1 MCVSLYTGFSLST
14 HPCNTMA
21 RAMTCRISL
30 TMQPLFPLFR
40 AHTGTMFGVLFI
52 IHAPALQNVKH
63 ALVPQHTCIVSR
75 GTEDRMKHHAMPCV
89 SASPCSPCF
98 RCFVRTGT
106 MLGVLFIIIGL
117 KLSLGTAGIIPS
129 LNIPGG
135 LISFAA
141 IKSMAAVG
149 SSLQMH
155 TRAPLAHRLLFQPFG
170 LQENA
175 VMQTFVLS
183 MGTGGFGSYITGE

>member
-1 MCVSLYTGFSLST
+1 
-14 HPCNTMA
+14 
-21 RAMTCRISL
+21 
-30 TMQPLFPLFR
+30 
-40 AHTGTMFGVLFI
+40 
-52 IHAPALQNVKH
+52 
-63 ALVPQHTCIVSR
+63 
-75 GTEDRMKHHAMPCV
+75 
-89 SASPCSPCF
+89 
-98 RCFVRTGT
+98 

-141 IKSMAAVG
+141 VKSMAAVG
-149 SSLQMH
+149 SSLQLH
-155 TRAPLAHRLLFQPFG
+155 TRAPMAHRLLFQPFG

-183 MGTGGFGSYITGE
+183 MGTGGFGSYITGGCRDRRLWVSVVLSLLVRLLQFIYILKENGEIALAGPASAAAAAESGSSIFHSQQQQPSLAPGFHMGTCTCSFSQ

>member
-1 MCVSLYTGFSLST
+1 MV
-14 HPCNTMA
+14 PP
-21 RAMTCRISL
+21 ISL
-30 TMQPLFPLFR
+30 AMQPVPLLFP
-40 AHTGTMFGVLFI
+40 AH
-52 IHAPALQNVKH
+52 
-63 ALVPQHTCIVSR
+63 
-75 GTEDRMKHHAMPCV
+75 
-89 SASPCSPCF
+89 
-98 RCFVRTGT
+98 TGT

>member
-1 MCVSLYTGFSLST
+1 MPLQDMPCASLY
-14 HPCNTMA
+14 PA
-21 RAMTCRISL
+21 AA
-30 TMQPLFPLFR
+30 PLPL
-40 AHTGTMFGVLFI
+40 
-52 IHAPALQNVKH
+52 
-63 ALVPQHTCIVSR
+63 VS
-75 GTEDRMKHHAMPCV
+75 MH
-89 SASPCSPCF
+89 
-98 RCFVRTGT
+98 TGT

-155 TRAPLAHRLLFQPFG
+155 ARAPLAHRLLFQPFG

-183 MGTGGFGSYITGE
+183 MGTGGFGSYITGGKCRRLVLLRMQAAGLRGLEQRRGCVPCRALQNVAGTADTSSAEYRHSHSRKYLHGPAAQSSSRL

>member
-1 MCVSLYTGFSLST
+1 MLCCYQSVLLCLHSLLLT
-14 HPCNTMA
+14 HGVG
-21 RAMTCRISL
+21 S
-30 TMQPLFPLFR
+30 PLP
-40 AHTGTMFGVLFI
+40 GTL
-52 IHAPALQNVKH
+52 
-63 ALVPQHTCIVSR
+63 
-75 GTEDRMKHHAMPCV
+75 
-89 SASPCSPCF
+89 
-98 RCFVRTGT
+98 
-106 MLGVLFIIIGL
+106 LGVLFIIIGL

-149 SSLQMH
+149 SSLQLQ
-155 TRAPLAHRLLFQPFG
+155 TRAPLAHKMLFQPFG

-183 MGTGGFGSYITGE
+183 MGTGGFGSYITGG

>member
-1 MCVSLYTGFSLST
+1 MIIIC
-14 HPCNTMA
+14 
-21 RAMTCRISL
+21 
-30 TMQPLFPLFR
+30 
-40 AHTGTMFGVLFI
+40 TGT
-52 IHAPALQNVKH
+52 A
-63 ALVPQHTCIVSR
+63 
-75 GTEDRMKHHAMPCV
+75 
-89 SASPCSPCF
+89 
-98 RCFVRTGT
+98 
-106 MLGVLFIIIGL
+106 LGVLFIIIGL

-149 SSLQMH
+149 SSLSLS

-183 MGTGGFGSYITGE
+183 MGTGGFGSYITGVCCV

>member
-1 MCVSLYTGFSLST
+1 
-14 HPCNTMA
+14 
-21 RAMTCRISL
+21 
-30 TMQPLFPLFR
+30 
-40 AHTGTMFGVLFI
+40 
-52 IHAPALQNVKH
+52 
-63 ALVPQHTCIVSR
+63 
-75 GTEDRMKHHAMPCV
+75 
-89 SASPCSPCF
+89 
-98 RCFVRTGT
+98 

-149 SSLQMH
+149 SSLQLH

-183 MGTGGFGSYITGE
+183 MGTGGFGSYITGEWAGGWLGELLTACRAREGGVSRGWK

>member
-1 MCVSLYTGFSLST
+1 MSLWSCRKHPCVLEIERHPCITKPPGCHAGLAAWDSCSSST
-14 HPCNTMA
+14 HHIT
-21 RAMTCRISL
+21 
-30 TMQPLFPLFR
+30 
-40 AHTGTMFGVLFI
+40 HTSCT
-52 IHAPALQNVKH
+52 A
-63 ALVPQHTCIVSR
+63 
-75 GTEDRMKHHAMPCV
+75 
-89 SASPCSPCF
+89 
-98 RCFVRTGT
+98 GT

-141 IKSMAAVG
+141 VKSMAAVG
-149 SSLQMH
+149 SSLQLH
-155 TRAPLAHRLLFQPFG
+155 TRAPMAHRLLFQPFG

-183 MGTGGFGSYITGE
+183 MGTGGFGSYITGRFAGCWWWCILACQGAAACHTELQRIEQLEVVPI

>member
-1 MCVSLYTGFSLST
+1 M
-14 HPCNTMA
+14 
-21 RAMTCRISL
+21 
-30 TMQPLFPLFR
+30 
-40 AHTGTMFGVLFI
+40 
-52 IHAPALQNVKH
+52 
-63 ALVPQHTCIVSR
+63 
-75 GTEDRMKHHAMPCV
+75 
-89 SASPCSPCF
+89 
-98 RCFVRTGT
+98 
-106 MLGVLFIIIGL
+106 LFIIIGL

-141 IKSMAAVG
+141 IKSMSAVG
-149 SSLQMH
+149 SSLSLS

-183 MGTGGFGSYITGE
+183 MGTGGFGSYITGAQESVCCEFSLQCLKLASAAACQSALTCA